1 MAFLVLTVRAGTI
14 MGDPTGRN
22 DEGDEGSGTGDEADL
37 SARLRR
43 LDTRLGDARSKR
55 DSDAR
60 AGSRAAS
67 DMSGLGKALRFSAE
81 FIAGIFAGT
90 GVGWALDQVAGTS
103 PWGMIVGL
111 VLGFAAGML
120 NIMRAAGELNR
131 TPRSG
136 RSPGDERRGPG
147 DGAR

>member
-1 MAFLVLTVRAGTI
+1 MNE
-14 MGDPTGRN
+14 PEGR
-22 DEGDEGSGTGDEADL
+22 DGGGGEGRGPGDEADL
-37 SARLRR
+37 SARLKR
-43 LDTRLGDARSKR
+43 LEAGLGEARSRR
-55 DSDAR
+55 DRETR

-81 FIAGIFAGT
+81 FIAGIAAGALL
-90 GVGWALDQVAGTS
+90 GYALDSVAGSS

-111 VLGFAAGML
+111 ILGFCAGML

-136 RSPGDERRGPG
+136 RRPGEDAERGSDETPR
-147 DGAR
+147 